1 MPQAR
6 TIKAVFDL
14 LIDAL
19 QADETLSSWCNTNY
33 ACQPDIQCGVD
44 DDDLPEMT
52 SKLAI
57 RIIPGSRSRTRGMAY
72 RSHSLIIRGIIKDSG
87 ARVPDIIPEPDPDE
101 VPDPEAPP
109 PPVQETGWKTLKALE
124 NIDAFIS
131 MIEAIVIN
139 AIQDDGIAI
148 TPEYG
153 APDQIIYPY
162 ARAELAYTIEIPSEI

>member
-1 MPQAR
+1 MTQAR

-14 LIDAL
+14 LIDKL
-19 QADETLSSWCNTNY
+19 QADTTLSTWCSTNFSQ
-33 ACQPDIQCGVD
+33 QPDIQCGLD
-44 DDDLPEMT
+44 DDDLPAMT
-52 SKLAI
+52 GKLAI

-87 ARVPDIIPEPDPDE
+87 ARVPDIITEPDPDE

-109 PPVQETGWKTLKALE
+109 PPAQETGWKTLKALE

-139 AIQDDGIAI
+139 AIQGDSIAI
-148 TPEYG
+148 APYEG

-162 ARAELAYTIEIPSEI
+162 ARAELAYTIEIPSAI

>member
-1 MPQAR
+1 MTQAR

-33 ACQPDIQCGVD
+33 GEQPDIQCGID
-44 DDDLPEMT
+44 NDDLPDMAGD
-52 SKLAI
+52 LAI
-57 RIIPGSRSRTRGMAY
+57 RIIPGSRSRTRGMSY
-72 RSHSLIIRGIIKDSG
+72 RSHSLVIRAIIKDSG
-87 ARVPDIIPEPDPDE
+87 ERVPPIVDPDA
-101 VPDPEAPP
+101 VPPIVDPDAGPP
-109 PPVQETGWKTLKALE
+109 EVQETGWKTLKALE
-124 NIDAFIS
+124 NVDAFIS

-139 AIQDDGIAI
+139 AIQGDSIAI
-148 TPEYG
+148 APYEG

>member
-33 ACQPDIQCGVD
+33 SEQPDIQCGVD

-57 RIIPGSRSRTRGMAY
+57 RIIPGSRSRTRVMSKRAHGMV
-72 RSHSLIIRGIIKDSG
+72 IRGIIKESG
-87 ARVPDIIPEPDPDE
+87 SRVPPT
-101 VPDPEAPP
+101 VDPEADPP
-109 PPVQETGWKTLKALE
+109 EVQETGWKTLKALE

-131 MIEAIVIN
+131 MIEVIVIN
-139 AIQDDGIAI
+139 TIQEDGIAI

-153 APDQIIYPY
+153 APDQIIFPY

>member
-1 MPQAR
+1 MAQAR

-14 LIDAL
+14 LIDKL
-19 QADETLSSWCNTNY
+19 QADTTLSTWCATNFGE
-33 ACQPDIQCGVD
+33 QPDIQCGID
-44 DDDLPEMT
+44 ADDLPEMT
-52 SKLAI
+52 GDLAI

-139 AIQDDGIAI
+139 TIQDDGIAI

-153 APDQIIYPY
+153 APDQIIFPY